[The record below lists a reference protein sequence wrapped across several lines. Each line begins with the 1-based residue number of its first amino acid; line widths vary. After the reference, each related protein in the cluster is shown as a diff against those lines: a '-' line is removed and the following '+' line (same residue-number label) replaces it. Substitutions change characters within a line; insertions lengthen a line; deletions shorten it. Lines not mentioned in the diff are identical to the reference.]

1 MVSCKRGFLITI
13 LFLSVYA
20 FSRAQPTVPDG
31 EVLFMEVLEASK
43 NNYGVNPLLQNGVF
57 YENRYMT
64 AKGHPFLLGDV
75 YKSGFI
81 SFRNSRYEGV
91 SLKYDIFTQQ
101 VVINHEHE
109 GIVLQNYLSNE
120 FIDRF
125 SIDGK
130 NFEQVAFKDGSPGFY
145 HVVFDGDDL
154 ACYYQWYKT
163 RTESHE
169 AGAYKI
175 YVFSDDKLRRYLHID
190 RVLTRYRNN
199 RTFVRAFPKESG
211 KQIRVYL
218 KEQGIKEDQADD
230 QTMQSLL
237 RICAAILN
245 EHSN

>member
-1 MVSCKRGFLITI
+1 MVSCKRGILITI

-43 NNYGVNPLLQNGVF
+43 DNYGVNPLLQNGVF

-64 AKGHPFLLGDV
+64 AKGHPFLLDDT
-75 YKSGFI
+75 YKTGFV
-81 SFRNSRYEGV
+81 SFRNRRYEGV
-91 SLKYDIFTQQ
+91 RLKYDVFTQQ
-101 VVINHEHE
+101 VVISHEQE
-109 GIVLQNYLSNE
+109 GLVLQNYLSNE

-130 NFEQVAFKDGSPGFY
+130 NFEPVAFKDEPPGFY
-145 HVVFDGDDL
+145 QVVFDEEDL

-190 RVLTRYRNN
+190 RALTRYRNN
-199 RTFVRAFPKESG
+199 RTFVRAFPKGAG

-218 KEQGIKEDQADD
+218 KEQGIKVEQADD
-230 QTMQSLL
+230 QTIQSLL
-237 RICAAILN
+237 RICTGILK
-245 EHSN
+245 EHNN